1 MDAAAHDRA
10 ALACLRLACYLRLA
24 KVPGEARV
32 VDSAA
37 GPRIAV
43 VLEQLSAEAVAAVPR
58 VIDDV
63 PVEVRV

>member
-32 VDSAA
+32 VPSQF

-43 VLEQLSAEAVAAVPR
+43 VLKRLTVDAVAAVPR
-58 VIDDV
+58 SVDDV